1 MIITDE
7 EIMRIMNLIANAYIK
22 VMGKEKWNSLTK
34 QEKHDVII
42 ILAKDMIEDLQ
53 RCTNEKI

>member
-1 MIITDE
+1 
-7 EIMRIMNLIANAYIK
+7 MNLIANAYIK

>member
-7 EIMRIMNLIANAYIK
+7 EIMRVMNLIAKAYIQ
-22 VMGKEKWNSLTK
+22 VVGKDKWDSLTK
-34 QEKHDVII
+34 QEQHDTIM

>member
-1 MIITDE
+1 MIQDA
-7 EIMRIMNLIANAYIK
+7 EIRSTMNLIAKAYIQ
-22 VMGKEKWNSLTK
+22 VMGKEKWDSLTT
-34 QEKHDVII
+34 QEQHDTIM

>member
-1 MIITDE
+1 MIITDK

-22 VMGKEKWNSLTK
+22 VMGKEKWDSLTT
-34 QEKHDVII
+34 QEQHDTIM

>member
-1 MIITDE
+1 MTITDE
-7 EIMRIMNLIANAYIK
+7 EAMRIMNLIAKAYIQ
-22 VMGKEKWNSLTK
+22 VMGKEKWDSLTK
-34 QEKHDVII
+34 QEKHDTIM

>member
-7 EIMRIMNLIANAYIK
+7 EIMRVMNLIAKAYIQ
-22 VMGKEKWNSLTK
+22 VMGKEKWDSLTT
-34 QEKHDVII
+34 QEQHDTIM